1 MGVSFPP
8 SNKAFVHVL
17 VYFLLLLAIETLNVN
32 DDMIFKC
39 VKLVQILSSA
49 VLIWVCLSHMG
60 VSFHPAI
67 RPFVHVLVH
76 FLLLLAIETLNVNDD
91 MIFKCVKLVQILSS
105 VVLIWVC
112 LSHPAMRPFVHF
124 LVHFLLLLAFETVN
138 LNVSMIFKCVKLVQ
152 ILSSVVLIWVCLSH
166 PAMRPFVHFLVH
178 FLLLLAIETLNVNVS
193 MIFKCVKLVQILSSV
208 VLIWVC
214 LYHPA
219 IRPFVHFLVHFLL
232 LLAIETLNM
241 NDDMIFKCVKLVQI
255 LSSVVLIWVC
265 LSHPAMR
272 PFVHFLVHFLLLLA
286 IETLNLNVSMI
297 FKCVKLVQ
305 ILSSVVLIWVCLS
318 HPAIRPF
325 VHVLVHFLL
334 LLAFETLNMNDDM
347 IFKCVKLVQILSSVV
362 LIWVCLSHQAM
373 RPFVHFLV
381 HFLLL
386 LAIETLNV
394 NDDMIFKSVKLVQ
407 ILSSVVLIWVCL
419 SHPAIRPFVHFLVH
433 FLLLL
438 AIETLNM
445 NDDMIFKCV
454 KLVQILSSVVLI
466 WVCLSHP
473 AMRPFVHFLVHF
485 LLLLAIETLN
495 LNVSM
500 IFKCV
505 KLVQILS
512 SVVLIWVCLYHP
524 AIRPFVHFLVHFL
537 LLLAIETLNV
547 NVSMIFKCVKLVQ
560 ILSSVVLIWV
570 CLYHPAIRPFVHF
583 LVHFLLLLAI
593 ETLNMND
600 DMIFKCV
607 KLVQILSSVVL
618 IWVCLSHPAMRPF
631 VHFLVHFLLLLAIE
645 TLNVNDDMIFKCVKL
660 VQILSS
666 VVLIWVCLYHPAI
679 RPFVHF
685 LVHFLLLLAIETLN
699 VNVSMIF
706 KCVKL
711 VQILSSVVLIWVCLY
726 HPAIRPFVHFLVH
739 FLLLLAIETL
749 NMNDDMIFK
758 CVKLVQILSSVV
770 LIWVCLSHPAMRPFV
785 HFLVHFLLLLAI
797 ETLNLN
803 VSMIFKCVKLVQ
815 ILSSVVLI
823 WVCLS
828 HPAIRHLFMF

>member
-49 VLIWVCLSHMG
+49 VLIWVCLS
-60 VSFHPAI
+60 HPAI

-124 LVHFLLLLAFETVN
+124 LVHFLLLLAFETLN

-334 LLAFETLNMNDDM
+334 LLAFETLN
-347 IFKCVKLVQILSSVV
+347 V
-362 LIWVCLSHQAM
+362 
-373 RPFVHFLV
+373 
-381 HFLLL
+381 
-386 LAIETLNV
+386 
-394 NDDMIFKSVKLVQ
+394 
-407 ILSSVVLIWVCL
+407 
-419 SHPAIRPFVHFLVH
+419 
-433 FLLLL
+433 
-438 AIETLNM
+438 

-473 AMRPFVHFLVHF
+473 A
-485 LLLLAIETLN
+485 
-495 LNVSM
+495 
-500 IFKCV
+500 
-505 KLVQILS
+505 
-512 SVVLIWVCLYHP
+512 
-524 AIRPFVHFLVHFL
+524 IRPFVHVLVHFL

-547 NVSMIFKCVKLVQ
+547 
-560 ILSSVVLIWV
+560 
-570 CLYHPAIRPFVHF
+570 
-583 LVHFLLLLAI
+583 
-593 ETLNMND
+593 ND

-645 TLNVNDDMIFKCVKL
+645 TLNVNDNMIFECVWL
-660 VQILSS
+660 VKILSL
-666 VVLIWVCLYHPAI
+666 VVLIRVCLYHPAI

-685 LVHFLLLLAIETLN
+685 LVHFLLLLLLSPFF
-699 VNVSMIF
+699 VNR
-706 KCVKL
+706 C
-711 VQILSSVVLIWVCLY
+711 
-726 HPAIRPFVHFLVH
+726 
-739 FLLLLAIETL
+739 
-749 NMNDDMIFK
+749 ND
-758 CVKLVQILSSVV
+758 VY
-770 LIWVCLSHPAMRPFV
+770 
-785 HFLVHFLLLLAI
+785 
-797 ETLNLN
+797 
-803 VSMIFKCVKLVQ
+803 
-815 ILSSVVLI
+815 
-823 WVCLS
+823 
-828 HPAIRHLFMF
+828 